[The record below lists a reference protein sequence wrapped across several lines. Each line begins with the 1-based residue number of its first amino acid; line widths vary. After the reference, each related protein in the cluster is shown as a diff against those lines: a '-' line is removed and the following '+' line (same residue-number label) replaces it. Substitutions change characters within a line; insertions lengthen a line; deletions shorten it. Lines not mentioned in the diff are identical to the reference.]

1 MPVERLSHPSDGTS
15 AKLCALSDF
24 EFRVWH
30 QVRLCAN
37 DLGVML
43 DSPAPLMAEN
53 RVLEQR
59 KAPAVS
65 RALRR
70 LVDVGLL
77 LRFEHQG
84 VGFVCSPLWQD
95 FQRVRYPRAS
105 HLPIPTGEA
114 LAACSTKTRALF
126 QKYSRDISEEFQ
138 KNPEPPARGR
148 AGNANANAN
157 AVVDLDRGEPER
169 GSGRVA
175 GLTRPAPRNAVF
187 AGKFVVPDFLHDE
200 FERKGR
206 KSYDELMAWYRRLD
220 ADWRDRPI
228 GEDDLKFLRARFTE
242 WVGATPQRAAAPRPE
257 PVHATWRERCTHV
270 PPCSTPVQC
279 QRLLIA
285 AESSPQGV
293 PA

>member
-65 RALRR
+65 KALRR
-70 LVDVGLL
+70 LVDLGLL
-77 LRFEHQG
+77 VRFEHQG
-84 VGFVCSPLWQD
+84 VRFVCSPLWQD
-95 FQRVRYPRAS
+95 YQRVRYPRAS

-114 LAACSTKTRALF
+114 LAACSVKTRELF
-126 QKYSRDISEEFQ
+126 QKYSRDVAEEFQ
-138 KNPEPPARGR
+138 KNPEPPAHER
-148 AGNANANAN
+148 AGNANANAV
-157 AVVDLDRGEPER
+157 ADLDRGERER
-169 GSGRVA
+169 GPGRRA
-175 GLTRPAPRNAVF
+175 TLMPPPPKNAVF
-187 AGKFVVPDFLHDE
+187 AGKFVVPDFLDAE
-200 FERKGR
+200 FERKSGR
-206 KSYDELMAWYRRLD
+206 SYEQRQAWYRALD
-220 ADWRDRPI
+220 AEWRDRPI
-228 GEDDLKFLRARFTE
+228 GEDDLKFLRARFAE
-242 WVGATPQRAAAPRPE
+242 WVGVTPQRASAPRPE
-257 PVHATWRERCTHV
+257 PVHATWRERCSHR

-285 AESSPQGV
+285 AESSPTGV